1 MCYNIFGYE
10 GKFAMKKLKDFFN
23 KTFIKSFILG
33 GLTLYIGGV
42 CSALGIWDFENDKAM
57 PMKIFMLITGVV
69 LYIIALAYYSVYE
82 INMNKVLRLYK
93 VQNEAFEDLM
103 SGVMSSCKYCANGAN
118 EIIHAI
124 INNGEADLK
133 LWNFD
138 KACQWVC
145 DNVYDLLCK
154 LGDGREFEVIY
165 DRLVEDRR
173 PEEFIYTNAYA
184 NKNKRKP
191 SVYLQKRKFVDD
203 DYHDS
208 ELFREGDSDL
218 EVVIGTD
225 EIDKIFGHRSK
236 EKRNKNKSK
245 YSQYIAIPV
254 FCNDEK
260 MVGLFEIVCL
270 NKTKLGDTKDEIEE
284 IVSRY
289 FIPYSFLLLVMHKL
303 EKALLAK
310 PIEGKV

>member
-1 MCYNIFGYE
+1 MMRKIKEFLNRPFV
-10 GKFAMKKLKDFFN
+10 
-23 KTFIKSFILG
+23 KSFILG
-33 GLTLYIGGV
+33 MLTLYIGGV
-42 CSALGIWDFENDKAM
+42 CSALGTWDFANDKTIQI
-57 PMKIFMLITGVV
+57 KIVMLVIGIF

-82 INMNKVLRLYK
+82 INMNKVVRLYK
-93 VQNEAFEDLM
+93 MQNGAFEDLM
-103 SGVMSSCKYCANGAN
+103 SGIMSSCKYCANGAN

-124 INNGEADLK
+124 VNSGEADLK
-133 LWNFD
+133 VWNFD

-154 LGDGREFEVIY
+154 LGEGREFEVIY
-165 DRLVEDRR
+165 DRLVEDRK
-173 PEEFIYTNAYA
+173 PEELIYTNAYA

-191 SVYLQKRKFVDD
+191 SIYLQKRKFVED

-208 ELFREGDSDL
+208 ELFRAGESDL

-236 EKRNKNKSK
+236 DKRNKNKNK

-254 FCNDEK
+254 LCNDEK
-260 MVGLFEIVCL
+260 MVGLFEIICL
-270 NKTKLGDTKDEIEE
+270 NNTKLGDTKEEVEE

-289 FIPYSFLLLVMHKL
+289 FIPYSFLLLVLHKL

-310 PIEGKV
+310 PIEGKE

>member
-1 MCYNIFGYE
+1 MRKIKEFLNRPFV
-10 GKFAMKKLKDFFN
+10 
-23 KTFIKSFILG
+23 KSFILG
-33 GLTLYIGGV
+33 MLTLYIGGV
-42 CSALGIWDFENDKAM
+42 CSALGTWDFANDKTIQI
-57 PMKIFMLITGVV
+57 KIVMLVIGIF

-82 INMNKVLRLYK
+82 INMNKVVRLYK
-93 VQNEAFEDLM
+93 MQNGAFEDLM
-103 SGVMSSCKYCANGAN
+103 SGIMSSCKYCANGAN

-124 INNGEADLK
+124 VNSGEADLK
-133 LWNFD
+133 VWNFD

-154 LGDGREFEVIY
+154 LGEGREFEVIY
-165 DRLVEDRR
+165 DRLVEDRK
-173 PEEFIYTNAYA
+173 PEELIYTNAYA

-191 SVYLQKRKFVDD
+191 SIYLQKRKFVED

-208 ELFREGDSDL
+208 ELFRAGESDL

-236 EKRNKNKSK
+236 DKRNKNKNK

-254 FCNDEK
+254 LCNDEK
-260 MVGLFEIVCL
+260 MVGLFEIICL
-270 NKTKLGDTKDEIEE
+270 NNTKLGDTKEEVEE

-289 FIPYSFLLLVMHKL
+289 FIPYSFLLLVLHKL

-310 PIEGKV
+310 PIEGKE

>member
-1 MCYNIFGYE
+1 MN
-10 GKFAMKKLKDFFN
+10 KLKDFLN
-23 KTFIKSFILG
+23 KPFVKSLILG
-33 GLTLYIGGV
+33 VLTLYIGGV
-42 CSALGIWDFENDKAM
+42 CSALGTWDFDTDKTIYV
-57 PMKIFMLITGVV
+57 KIVLLILGGI
-69 LYIIALAYYSVYE
+69 LYIVALAYYSVYE
-82 INMNKVLRLYK
+82 ININKVAQLYK
-93 VQNEAFEDLM
+93 TQNEAFEDLM
-103 SGVMSSCKYCANGAN
+103 SGIMSSCKYCANGAN
-118 EIIHAI
+118 DIIHAI
-124 INNGEADLK
+124 VNSGEADLK

-154 LGDGREFEVIY
+154 LGEGREFEVIY
-165 DRLVEDRR
+165 DRLVEDKK

-191 SVYLQKRKFVDD
+191 SVYMKKRRFGDD

-208 ELFREGDSDL
+208 DLFRDGDSEL

-225 EIDKIFGHRSK
+225 EIDKIFAHRSK

-260 MVGLFEIVCL
+260 MIGLFEIVCL
-270 NKTKLGDTKDEIEE
+270 NKTKIGDTKEEIEE

-289 FIPYSFLLLVMHKL
+289 FIPYSFLLLVLHKL

-310 PIEGKV
+310 PI